1 MASRSSRLSGAG
13 EPAEPGDPAAV
24 RRPIL
29 APWRRSRKPH
39 VAGGGLE
46 LSFLGASDLESPL
59 ARAAVEP
66 VLRTLYDELDGQP
79 VSVVLSNARGLLL
92 CRLAGDQDLERYL
105 AGHGHYAERLD
116 GMARTEVPVLDPV
129 TGETVGVVDLTGWH
143 GQAGQPVLAPAR
155 SNPPP
160 VSQPPADSGDRD
172 LRLMR
177 EYRRACRQRGGIVIG
192 LGDDVVILN
201 DHARQALSAADQA
214 VLVAHAA
221 EMLQRRRSPGAATVE
236 LPSGAAARMFC
247 HPVRGPGDDPGL
259 TPDGVVH
266 VKLLAP
272 DSAAAAVP
280 PPRQPTQLPGLV
292 GGGAVWRRALRQT
305 EAACH
310 HGEWLALEG
319 ESGVGKLALIRAV
332 HQRHHP
338 AAPFHVLD
346 AADGGDDLLAQARGE
361 LADGSGMLVLRHVH
375 ALDAGQARALA
386 VALREAKAAGRD
398 AALRVAVTLEVRAGA
413 STASDST
420 VRARTAGARTAGAS
434 TAGPGTA
441 GARTAGAGTA
451 GAGTAGAGTAGPGTA
466 GLGTAGPSMAGAS
479 PAARGAA
486 AGPGEGVEGGERDAD
501 AADGRADLLPL
512 FPAVVAVPP
521 LRHHSEDLSELVP
534 FFLGRLSKQGQ
545 VSCSPAAMQLLVRYA
560 WPGNAAQLWQVLK
573 QAVQRRRAG
582 QIMPDDLP
590 SEVWTLSRRTLSP
603 LESIQRDA
611 IVQSLLDHGGSKV
624 RAARALGMSR
634 ATIYRR
640 IREYGIVT

>member
-1 MASRSSRLSGAG
+1 
-13 EPAEPGDPAAV
+13 V
-24 RRPIL
+24 
-29 APWRRSRKPH
+29 
-39 VAGGGLE
+39 
-46 LSFLGASDLESPL
+46 LG
-59 ARAAVEP
+59 
-66 VLRTLYDELDGQP
+66 TLYDELDGPP
-79 VSVVLSNARGLLL
+79 VSVVLTDASGLLL
-92 CRLAGDQDLERYL
+92 GRLAGDRDLERYL
-105 AGHGHYAERLD
+105 AGRQHHPERL
-116 GMARTEVPVLDPV
+116 GGRARAGVLVLDPV
-129 TGETVGVVDLTGWH
+129 TGETVGVVDLDLTGWAGH
-143 GQAGQPVLAPAR
+143 SGQLMLAPAR
-155 SNPPP
+155 PTAPP
-160 VSQPPADSGDRD
+160 VSQPPADGGDRD

-177 EYRRACRQRGGIVIG
+177 EYTRACRQRGGIVIG
-192 LGDDVVILN
+192 LGDNVVMLN
-201 DHARQALSAADQA
+201 DHARQALSAADQT
-214 VLVAHAA
+214 VLIARAA
-221 EMLQRRRSPGAATVE
+221 EMLQRRRSPGAVTVE
-236 LPSGAAARMFC
+236 LASGAAARMFC
-247 HPVRGPGDDPGL
+247 HPVREQGDAPDL

-272 DSAAAAVP
+272 ASATAAVP
-280 PPRQPTQLPGLV
+280 PPRQPAQLPGLV
-292 GGGAVWRRALRQT
+292 GGGVVWRRALRQA

-310 HGEWLALEG
+310 RGEWLAMEG

-346 AADGGDDLLAQARGE
+346 AADGGDDLLARAHGE

-375 ALDAGQARALA
+375 ALDSGQARALA

-398 AALRVAVTLEVRAGA
+398 AALRVAVTLEV
-413 STASDST
+413 
-420 VRARTAGARTAGAS
+420 
-434 TAGPGTA
+434 P
-441 GARTAGAGTA
+441 AGAGPA
-451 GAGTAGAGTAGPGTA
+451 GAG
-466 GLGTAGPSMAGAS
+466 
-479 PAARGAA
+479 PAA
-486 AGPGEGVEGGERDAD
+486 PGDTADAD
-501 AADGRADLLPL
+501 FPDGRADLLPL

-582 QIMPDDLP
+582 QITPDDLP

-611 IVQSLLDHGGSKV
+611 IVQSLLDHGGSKI